1 MKKIVTILAIVLLF
15 VGISIAGS
23 ISLTSDEPT
32 TNENGT
38 DLNDLAEIQFFYRL
52 ADDVWVPCGTVPA
65 TSPQGGGTV
74 TTPCDLPAS
83 IQEDVDFKANAC
95 DLSGNCSVDS
105 EIATEPIDTVS
116 PSPPSCRAN
125 YRAN

>member
-1 MKKIVTILAIVLLF
+1 MKKIVVVVAIVLLL
-15 VGISIAGS
+15 VGLSIAGS

-38 DLNDLAEIQFFYRL
+38 DLNDLAKIQFFYRL
-52 ADDVWVPCGTVPA
+52 ADDVWISCGTAQA

-95 DLSGNCSVDS
+95 DTSGNCSVDS
-105 EIATEPIDTVS
+105 EIATERSEEHTS
-116 PSPPSCRAN
+116 ELQSH
-125 YRAN
+125 

>member
-1 MKKIVTILAIVLLF
+1 MKKLLPVVAIVFLF

-38 DLNDLAEIQFFYRL
+38 VLNDLAEIQFYYRL
-52 ADDVWVPCGTVPA
+52 SDDVWTSCGTVPA

-74 TTPCDLPAS
+74 TTPCNLPAS
-83 IQEDVDFKANAC
+83 IQENVDFKANAC
-95 DLSGNCSVDS
+95 DTTGNCSVDS
-105 EIATEPIDTVS
+105 EIATEYIDTVA

-125 YRAN
+125 

>member
-1 MKKIVTILAIVLLF
+1 MKKLLVVLMVLF
-15 VGISIAGS
+15 IVGISIAAS
-23 ISLTSDEPT
+23 VTLESDEPT

-38 DLNDLAEIQFFYRL
+38 DLNDLAKIQFYYRL
-52 ADDVWVPCGTVPA
+52 ADDVWMSCGTAQA

-74 TTPCDLPAS
+74 TIPCTMPDDL
-83 IQEDVDFKANAC
+83 QEDVDFKANAC
-95 DLSGNCSVDS
+95 DTSGNCSVDS

>member
-1 MKKIVTILAIVLLF
+1 MKKFLPVVGIILLF

-32 TNENGT
+32 TNSDGT
-38 DLNDLAEIQFFYRL
+38 ALNDLAEIQFYYRL
-52 ADDVWVPCGTVPA
+52 SDDVWTSCGTVPA

-74 TTPCDLPAS
+74 TTPCTIPDDL
-83 IQEDVDFKANAC
+83 QEDVDFKANAC
-95 DLSGNCSVDS
+95 DTTGNCSVDS
-105 EIATEPIDTVS
+105 EIATESIDTVA

-125 YRAN
+125 

>member
-1 MKKIVTILAIVLLF
+1 MKKLLPVVGIILLF

-38 DLNDLAEIQFFYRL
+38 DLNDLAKIQFYYRL
-52 ADDVWVPCGTVPA
+52 ADDVWMSCGTAQA

-74 TTPCDLPAS
+74 TTPCIIPDDL
-83 IQEDVDFKANAC
+83 QEDVDFKANAC

-105 EIATEPIDTVS
+105 EIATEYIDTVA

-125 YRAN
+125 